1 MTVLV
6 TEVASVTGATGVGGV
21 VATGV
26 GGCAGAAGC
35 VGGVACVGTDAK
47 RRLFTALTS
56 DIPDMKV
63 GDTIV
68 GTTNVFGLISVNA
81 RSNPVIFL
89 PSPILGMQSASC
101 IYNGGK
107 SLRFNFAYTRRL
119 RQRYSIAAEQVV
131 WLHIYI

>member
-6 TEVASVTGATGVGGV
+6 TEVASVVGATGV
-21 VATGV
+21 ATGV
-26 GGCAGAAGC
+26 AGCAGAVTDC

-89 PSPILGMQSASC
+89 PSPILGMQFASS
-101 IYNGGK
+101 ISNGGK
-107 SLRFNFAYTRRL
+107 SLWFNFAYTWRL
-119 RQRYSIAAEQVV
+119 RQRYSVAAEQVV
-131 WLHIYI
+131 WLYIYV